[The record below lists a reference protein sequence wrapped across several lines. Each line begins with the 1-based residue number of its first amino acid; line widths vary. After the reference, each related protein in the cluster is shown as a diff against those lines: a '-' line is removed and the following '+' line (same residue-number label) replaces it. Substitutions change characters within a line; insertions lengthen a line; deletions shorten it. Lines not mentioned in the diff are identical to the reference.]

1 MLYNISNFKEKVKTM
16 SVESHEICTKYPRT
30 YHLYWSKG
38 VGSDDKIKKDL
49 SNFEGKVVV
58 VTEKLDGENT
68 TMYPRYDLTGMHAR
82 SFDGAFDWT
91 REWVRSVQIA
101 IVEMIKGYRVCGENM
116 TAIHSITYDDLVS
129 FFYIFSIWDEETNM
143 CLSWEDTVAFAEKLD
158 IPTPKVLYHGI
169 WDEELFKQMFEDM
182 DTEKMEGYTIRLAD
196 SFHYDDFSNCLVK
209 AVREG
214 HVQTDEHWRKDA
226 QPASL
231 STDKRIMP
239 SFMDKTK

>member
-101 IVEMIKGYRVCGENM
+101 IVELIKGYRVCGENM

-158 IPTPKVLYHGI
+158 IPTPKVLYHGV

-182 DTEKMEGYTIRLAD
+182 DTERFTIQCVLN
-196 SFHYDDFSNCLVK
+196 H
-209 AVREG
+209 
-214 HVQTDEHWRKDA
+214 
-226 QPASL
+226 
-231 STDKRIMP
+231 TDKSVTGVYDRSRHIVRKRRALELWENLL
-239 SFMDKTK
+239 FDKSALDKNITPLTKVR